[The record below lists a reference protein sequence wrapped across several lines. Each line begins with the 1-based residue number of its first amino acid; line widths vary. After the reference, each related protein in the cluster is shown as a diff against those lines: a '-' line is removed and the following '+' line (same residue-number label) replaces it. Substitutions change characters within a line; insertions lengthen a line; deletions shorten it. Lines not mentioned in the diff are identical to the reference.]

1 MNSFVQL
8 EGSAFASRSGSSF
21 EAHLVAVC
29 SQEDSL
35 IHAGSGSL
43 GRAVSCASLC
53 FFYLFSCPC
62 GLCGTLWIDVRRVG
76 VQQTGLRCSGSDIV
90 IY

>member
-21 EAHLVAVC
+21 AAHLVAVC

-43 GRAVSCASLC
+43 GRAVICANLC
-53 FFYLFSCPC
+53 FVYCFIAHVGFVERF
-62 GLCGTLWIDVRRVG
+62 GLMCAGWEFNRQYYDAVAAI
-76 VQQTGLRCSGSDIV
+76 
-90 IY
+90 